1 MHVSSFRMRCFF
13 RVALSLLPLIGVAQ
27 STPLNG
33 PLRVP
38 DWAYPLN
45 PPEPAHPRPLDSVK
59 PLHIPDSKVAF
70 TEAQLN
76 DLFTA
81 PDWRPGSHS
90 AMPKV
95 VAYGNAPDV
104 YACGF
109 CHTPSGQGRP
119 ENASLAG
126 LPVQYILQQ
135 VADFKNG
142 ARRSAWLGPYRP
154 TDRMIG
160 VAMHATTQDVM
171 AAAEYFSA
179 QRLKPRVVVME
190 RSRVPRHH
198 VVGWLYAADEG
209 GGDELLG
216 ERLLEFAPDVER
228 HEHRDDQM
236 RYVAYVP
243 VGSIARGKSLAQSG
257 SSALAAPCVTCH
269 GQNLQGVGLIPP
281 IAGRSPSYLLR
292 QLLAFKTGARTG
304 TTAQPMNVVVTNLQL
319 SNMIDVAAYAGSL
332 QP

>member
-1 MHVSSFRMRCFF
+1 MGF
-13 RVALSLLPLIGVAQ
+13 AQ
-27 STPLNG
+27 STAPDG

-45 PPEPAHPRPLDSVK
+45 PPAPANPPPLDSVK

-70 TEAQLN
+70 TEVQLN

-95 VAYGNAPDV
+95 VAYGTPPDV

-126 LPVQYILQQ
+126 LPASYIVQQ
-135 VADFKNG
+135 VADFKSG
-142 ARRSAWLGPYRP
+142 VRRSAWLAAYGPS
-154 TDRMIG
+154 DRMIG
-160 VAMHATTQDVM
+160 VAMHATTQDVT

-179 QRLKPRVVVME
+179 QQLKPRVVVME

-198 VVGWLYAADEG
+198 VVGWLYAADER

-257 SSALAAPCVTCH
+257 SGGLTTPCVTCH

-292 QLLAFKTGARTG
+292 QLLAFKTGARAG
-304 TTAQPMNVVVTNLQL
+304 TAGQPMKVVVANLHL
-319 SNMIDVAAYAGSL
+319 DNMIDVAAYAGSL

>member
-1 MHVSSFRMRCFF
+1 MRLLF
-13 RVALSLLPLIGVAQ
+13 RVALSLLPVMGFAQ
-27 STPLNG
+27 STLPGG
-33 PLRVP
+33 PPTVP

-45 PPEPAHPRPLDSVK
+45 PPQPATPPPFDNVK

-90 AMPKV
+90 TMPKV
-95 VAYGNAPDV
+95 VAYGNPPDV
-104 YACGF
+104 FACGF

-126 LPVQYILQQ
+126 LPAPYIVQQ
-135 VADFKNG
+135 VADFKSG
-142 ARRSAWLGPYRP
+142 ARRSAWPGAYRP
-154 TDRMIG
+154 ADLMIG
-160 VAMHATTQDVM
+160 IAMHATTQDVM

-179 QRLKPRVVVME
+179 QRLKPRVAVLE

-198 VVGWLYAADEG
+198 VVGWLYATDER

-243 VGSIARGKSLAQSG
+243 VGSVARGKSLAQSG
-257 SSALAAPCVTCH
+257 SGALITPCVTCH

-292 QLLAFKTGARTG
+292 QLLAFKTGARAG
-304 TTAQPMNVVVTNLQL
+304 TAGQPMQFVVANLHL
-319 SNMIDVAAYAGSL
+319 DDMIDVVAYAGSL